1 VTSAARARDEQT
13 QAMIA
18 LIESQAQQI
27 DALRDAVD
35 ALEGRLALR
44 SELDVIVAHEVRTP
58 LTVITGAL
66 ETLTDLPTSDE
77 RVSRLVAMAHE
88 QASHLAGVV
97 DELLEPQ
104 RNGGP
109 VVNRARL
116 VVTDLNTLMSRALAA
131 VSIRLR
137 DRAVET
143 EFPEGLQIAT
153 APTRL
158 TAVVV
163 NLLENAAR
171 YGVDPI
177 TLRAGLGAG
186 VVWIEV
192 GDRGVGLGGADPEE
206 LFEPFVQ
213 GPQGAPDG
221 RGVGLY
227 LVRMLTRSMG
237 GEVTLADRSG
247 GGCVARVE
255 LPQRRA
261 NDPVISINCEEER
274 AATP

>member
-1 VTSAARARDEQT
+1 VTSGARARDEQT
-13 QAMIA
+13 RAMIA
-18 LIESQAQQI
+18 LIETQAQQI
-27 DALRDAVD
+27 EALRDAVD

-66 ETLTDLPTSDE
+66 ETLADMPVADDRITK
-77 RVSRLVAMAHE
+77 LVAMATE
-88 QASHLAGVV
+88 QATHLGGVV

-104 RNGGP
+104 GNGGP

-116 VVTDLNTLMSRALAA
+116 IVADLGTLMTRALAA

-137 DRAVET
+137 DRHVET
-143 EFPEGLQIAT
+143 DFPEGLKIAT

-158 TAVVV
+158 TAIVV

-171 YGVDPI
+171 YGADPV
-177 TLRAGLGAG
+177 TCRAGVGDG

-192 GDRGVGLGGADPEE
+192 ADRGVGLGGLDPED
-206 LFEPFVQ
+206 LFEPFTQGVQ
-213 GPQGAPDG
+213 ATDEG
-221 RGVGLY
+221 RGVGLF
-227 LVRMLTRSMG
+227 LVRMLARSMG
-237 GEVTLADRSG
+237 GEATLADRAG

-261 NDPVISINCEEER
+261 NDPVARLDSEEEHR
-274 AATP
+274 TS